1 MKDHPN
7 PFLCVLGVIRAR
19 FLATMLV
26 AILLVVKRRHLKVAA
41 LPGSDLVDVHPV
53 ELLESAALT
62 LDDEEVD
69 DESSDSQASSEDVS
83 VGKVNCT
90 GDEWGEKTDEE
101 VPEPVGC
108 GGQSHTLG
116 TVLGREQFGADSPDH
131 GTPGHGV
138 GGDEETGD
146 NNHALTRSG
155 SVFGVLNVQHEVA
168 NRSEDHEANKHESST
183 SDERLATTEV
193 LNNVE
198 TTESGTEVNS
208 TKNDL
213 GDEAVGD
220 TGTLEDSGTLL
231 NIDVSI

>member
-26 AILLVVKRRHLKVAA
+26 AILLVVKRRHLKAAA

-155 SVFGVLNVQHEVA
+155 SVFGVLDVQHEVA

-208 TKNDL
+208 TKNNL